1 MPPLV
6 FAGEARRLKS
16 QLADAAQGNAFVLQ
30 GGDCAESFAEFSS
43 TKIRD
48 TFKVLLQM
56 SLIMTFAGK
65 LPVVKMGRMAGQF
78 AKPRSSDFEEI
89 NGVSLPSYR
98 GDIINNLDFTAESRE
113 PDPERM
119 MKGYHQAAATLNLL
133 RAFSQVVLRI
143 CIKCTNG
150 PLIS

>member
-1 MPPLV
+1 MKTLPDTSPIAPKRWSFESWRDKPVKQLPNYKDASKLAEVEQALTKMPPLV

-65 LPVVKMGRMAGQF
+65 LPVVKMDELIR
-78 AKPRSSDFEEI
+78 
-89 NGVSLPSYR
+89 VSHS
-98 GDIINNLDFTAESRE
+98 
-113 PDPERM
+113 
-119 MKGYHQAAATLNLL
+119 LL
-133 RAFSQVVLRI
+133 FGENQ
-143 CIKCTNG
+143 K
-150 PLIS
+150 